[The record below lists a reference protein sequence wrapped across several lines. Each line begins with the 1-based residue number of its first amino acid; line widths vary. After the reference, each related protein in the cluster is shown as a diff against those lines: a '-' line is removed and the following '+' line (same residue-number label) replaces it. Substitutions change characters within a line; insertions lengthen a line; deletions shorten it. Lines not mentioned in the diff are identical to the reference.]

1 VKLEREAGMVP
12 ARSLTEICSWR
23 RPGGNSVGKGPTKLF
38 RCSHSTLRL
47 EQFVKLG
54 IAPCSVLLLS
64 NRYCNRWRW
73 PRDAGISPVNRF
85 VARERFLRNVRLP
98 SEGEIWPTRPSL
110 SSRMEATRRGL
121 VVVQRM
127 ASQLQKWVLWFHEAK
142 ACCGSSVI
150 DLLKSSSDNRS
161 VSFASAELQV
171 TALQAIISRRN
182 CPIAAAFMV
191 ISS

>member
-1 VKLEREAGMVP
+1 
-12 ARSLTEICSWR
+12 
-23 RPGGNSVGKGPTKLF
+23 
-38 RCSHSTLRL
+38 
-47 EQFVKLG
+47 VKLG
-54 IAPCSVLLLS
+54 IVPCSVLLLR
-64 NRYCNRWRW
+64 NRYCSRWRW
-73 PRDAGISPVNRF
+73 PRDAGMSPVNRF

-98 SEGEIWPTRPSL
+98 SEGEIRPTRPRL
-110 SSRMEATRRGL
+110 SRRMEATRRGM

-127 ASQLQKWVLWFHEAK
+127 PSQLQKWVLWFHEAK
-142 ACCGSSVI
+142 AFSGSSVI